1 MGNIRVTGQTIYE
14 KIDPRI
20 SRPQTLN
27 LKKNYKKPWLIRE
40 YIRYTFFEI
49 GCLFFEQEFFR
60 NFFPHFF
67 LFFEAF

>member
-27 LKKNYKKPWLIRE
+27 LKKKLQKTLA
-40 YIRYTFFEI
+40 YTRVYTVY
-49 GCLFFEQEFFR
+49 LF
-60 NFFPHFF
+60 
-67 LFFEAF
+67 